1 MEHRVSHPLVS
12 EVTDMCNYSD
22 YIERSGIKQGIE
34 EGKEINQRDTAV
46 RMSKIGFRIDQIAA
60 SLGLTENQVR
70 QILQDATATV

>member
-1 MEHRVSHPLVS
+1 
-12 EVTDMCNYSD
+12 MCNYSD